1 MIVVVLM
8 AANTIGAIPL
18 MVALIKTAL
27 QNPVAAASF
36 AQNPGDFSSL
46 GVDSNVGLIMLLLPF
61 MASLFAFVLLIKPVH
76 GKSFSLVVNG
86 TGKIRWGR
94 FFTGAVVWLF
104 LSGLYLFVFLRI
116 NPTNFTLN
124 NTSGSLVILVIVS
137 LLLFPFQASMEEV
150 LFRGYLMQGFA
161 VLVRNKWF
169 PLILTS
175 VLFGLLHA
183 VNPEVKEYGFMTMM
197 PHYIGFGLVF
207 GIITILDDGIEVAMG
222 AHSANNFFLSVML
235 THRSSAMQTDAVYE
249 QLSISPW
256 LEFTGFVLMGIL
268 FILILKKLLGWETFK
283 PLWSKI
289 QTEQTH
295 SEPVN

>member
-1 MIVVVLM
+1 MIVVVIL

-18 MVALIKTAL
+18 LVALAKTTL
-27 QNPVAAASF
+27 QNPEAAASF
-36 AQNPGDFSSL
+36 AKNPGDFSIL
-46 GVDSNVGLIMLLLPF
+46 GVDSNLGLVMMLLPF
-61 MASLFAFVLLIKPVH
+61 IASLFAFILLVKPIH
-76 GKSFSLVVNG
+76 GKPFTIIVNG
-86 TGKIRWGR
+86 TGKIRWRR
-94 FFTGAVVWLF
+94 FFTGAVVWLI
-104 LSGLYLFVFLRI
+104 LSGLYLFIFLRI
-116 NPTNFTLN
+116 DPTNFTLH
-124 NTSGSLVILVIVS
+124 NTSGTLLVLIIVS

-169 PLILTS
+169 PLVMTS

-183 VNPEVKEYGFMTMM
+183 FNPEVKEFGFMTMM
-197 PHYIGFGLVF
+197 PHYIIFGLVF

-235 THRSSAMQTDAVYE
+235 THKSSAMQTDAVYE

-256 LEFTGFVLMGIL
+256 LEFTGLVLMGIL
-268 FILILKKLLGWETFK
+268 FILILKKLLGWDNFN

-289 QTEQTH
+289 QTKQVQ
-295 SEPVN
+295 SETIN